1 MPAEST
7 RRSALLTLCYV
18 PLLGIVA
25 LAIEKNDREVRWH
38 ARNGLA
44 LFGAVAAIGLAAT
57 LIGLVLPS
65 LGCLYGAV
73 MLVVLVVYTL
83 VTILAVVKALQGER
97 LIVPGVSR
105 YAG

>member
-1 MPAEST
+1 MPAASP
-7 RRSALLTLCYV
+7 RRSALLTLCYL
-18 PLLGIVA
+18 PLLGILA
-25 LAIEKNDREVRWH
+25 LAFERNDRDVRWH

-44 LFGAVAAIGLAAT
+44 LFGAVAALGLAAT
-57 LIGLVLPS
+57 LVSLVFPSIGCV
-65 LGCLYGAV
+65 YGVV
-73 MLVVLVVYTL
+73 MLVALVVYTL

>member
-1 MPAEST
+1 MPEDSA
-7 RRSALLTLCYV
+7 RRTVLLTLCYI

-25 LAIEKNDREVRWH
+25 LALEKNDRDIRWH

-57 LIGLVLPS
+57 LLGLVLPS

-73 MLVVLVVYTL
+73 MLGALIVYTL

-97 LIVPGVSR
+97 LIVPGISR